1 MKKILAFV
9 VTGTLLVG
17 ILSGCAGKNSTKNND
32 SNQSSGISGAI
43 TVVSREEGSGTRG
56 AFIELFGIEEKDE
69 NGEKIDNTTDTA
81 EITDKTSVMM
91 TTIAGNPR
99 AIGYISLG
107 SLNETVKALK
117 IDGTAPTA
125 ENVKNGTYKVSR
137 PFNIATQ
144 KNISDQAKDFIR
156 FILSSNGQTVVK
168 ENGYIPIDTNT
179 AYTPALVSG
188 TITVGG
194 SSSVSPIME
203 KLTEAYKELNP
214 HISFELLTTDSTTGM
229 IDAANGAID
238 IGMASR
244 ELKASETQAGL
255 TATVIATDGIAVIV
269 NNQNTLDSL
278 TSEQVK
284 NIFTGA
290 ITDWSAIA

>member
-17 ILSGCAGKNSTKNND
+17 ILSGCTGKNSTKNND

-69 NGEKIDNTTDTA
+69 NGEKIDNTTDIA

-229 IDAANGAID
+229 IDAANGAVD

-255 TATVIATDGIAVIV
+255 TATVIATDGITVIV

-290 ITDWSAIA
+290 TTDWSAIA